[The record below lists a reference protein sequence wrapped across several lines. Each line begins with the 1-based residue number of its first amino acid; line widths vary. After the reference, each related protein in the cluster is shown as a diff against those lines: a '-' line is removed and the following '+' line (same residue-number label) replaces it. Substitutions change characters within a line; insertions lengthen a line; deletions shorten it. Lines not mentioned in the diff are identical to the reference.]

1 MTTEQQIDRA
11 LAYFTDEEHVCS
23 YELLDGAGGV
33 MLSAPH
39 AMLQTRNG
47 SIKCAE
53 RFTGM
58 ICRMAHE
65 RIGCPVIYK
74 TRHLRDDA
82 NHDPVSD
89 YRDALCRFVNQHG
102 IRMVL
107 DLHQMKPERKV
118 DLCIGTAHGRNIMG
132 RGEIVTAAEKA
143 FHDRGVKVIT
153 LDNPFDASGPNTVS
167 ATVASR
173 CHIPA
178 LQLEISTRLLMNGYD
193 EYCYV
198 RVLDA
203 ICDLVK
209 TLDGMDGG
217 RGEIAL

>member
-11 LAYFTDEEHVCS
+11 LAYFTDEEHLCS
-23 YELLDGAGGV
+23 YELLDGTGN
-33 MLSAPH
+33 MLISAPH

-47 SIKCAE
+47 SIKSAE

-58 ICRMAHE
+58 LCRMMHD

-89 YRDALCRFVNQHG
+89 YRDALCRYVKQHNTG
-102 IRMVL
+102 FVL
-107 DLHQMKPERKV
+107 DLHQMKPERDTDV
-118 DLCIGTAHGRNIMG
+118 CIGTGYGRNLMG
-132 RGEIVTAAEKA
+132 KTDLTGIVLDA
-143 FHDRGVKVIT
+143 FRERGVKRISV
-153 LDNPFDASGPNTVS
+153 DDPFPAIGPNTVS

-173 CHIPA
+173 CHVPA
-178 LQLEISTRLLMNGYD
+178 IQLELNTRLLMNGYD
-193 EYCYV
+193 DYCFV

-203 ICDLVK
+203 LCDLTQHLNHK
-209 TLDGMDGG
+209 AK
-217 RGEIAL
+217 EIAL